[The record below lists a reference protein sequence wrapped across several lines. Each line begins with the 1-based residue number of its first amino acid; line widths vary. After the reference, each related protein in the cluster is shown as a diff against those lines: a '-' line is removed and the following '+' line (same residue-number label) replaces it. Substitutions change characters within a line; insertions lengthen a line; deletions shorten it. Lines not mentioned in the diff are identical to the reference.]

1 HWLASAGP
9 EPDHCGAGRYRAGH
23 SADQTAPDPQEVQ
36 LMLSAQNLKIT
47 FNPGTPIETKALQG
61 LSLDIPS
68 GQFVTVIGTN
78 GAGKS
83 TFLNAVSG
91 DLSVDSGSILI
102 DGDDVTQLPVWN
114 RAGRVAR
121 VFQDPMAGTCEDL
134 TIEENLALAQQ
145 RGHRRGLARAVQ
157 ASMRD
162 EFRAHLAT
170 LGLGLENRLT
180 DRIGLLSGGQR
191 QAVSLLMAALQPSRI
206 LLLDEHTAAL
216 DPGAGDFVLQLTAR
230 IVAEK
235 KLTTMMVTHSMRQA
249 LDIGDRTV
257 MLHQGQVV
265 LDVAGDER
273 KGLDVP
279 DLLQM
284 FEKVRGEK
292 ISDDALLLG

>member
-1 HWLASAGP
+1 
-9 EPDHCGAGRYRAGH
+9 
-23 SADQTAPDPQEVQ
+23 
-36 LMLSAQNLKIT
+36 
-47 FNPGTPIETKALQG
+47 
-61 LSLDIPS
+61 
-68 GQFVTVIGTN
+68 
-78 GAGKS
+78 
-83 TFLNAVSG
+83 
-91 DLSVDSGSILI
+91 
-102 DGDDVTQLPVWN
+102 
-114 RAGRVAR
+114 
-121 VFQDPMAGTCEDL
+121 MAGTCEDL
-134 TIEENLALAQQ
+134 TIEENMALAQQ
-145 RGHRRGLARAVQ
+145 RGQRRGLGWAVQ
-157 ASMRD
+157 SSMRE
-162 EFRAHLAT
+162 EFRSHLAT

-216 DPGAGDFVLQLTAR
+216 DPRTADFVLQLTAR

-235 KLTTMMVTHSMRQA
+235 QLTTMMVTHSMRQA

-292 ISDDALLLG
+292 LADDALLLG